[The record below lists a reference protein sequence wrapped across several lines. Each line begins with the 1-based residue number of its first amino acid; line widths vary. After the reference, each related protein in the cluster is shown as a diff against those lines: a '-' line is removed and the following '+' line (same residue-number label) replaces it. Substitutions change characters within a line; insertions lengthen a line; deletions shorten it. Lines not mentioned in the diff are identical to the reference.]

1 MSLLTGRN
9 GEMRFEGVR
18 IAKCREF
25 SIQVDRDALDCSV
38 LGSSDRE
45 YTEGMRGAT
54 GSATVLYDEDDPT
67 TIDLVNSIFSD
78 SNGGRQIALILNTT
92 TNRGLSFKALTTQV
106 GTPVRVGDV
115 TACSINFQVTG
126 PFDGGF

>member
-1 MSLLTGRN
+1 MSILTGRD
-9 GEMRFEGVR
+9 GEMRFQGVR

-25 SIQVDRDALDCSV
+25 SIDVERDALDCSV
-38 LGSSDRE
+38 LGSNDRE

-54 GSATVLYDEDDPT
+54 GSTTVLYDEEDPG

-78 SNGGRQIALILNTT
+78 RRGGQQIGLILNTS
-92 TNRGLSFKALTTQV
+92 TNRGLSFRAMTTRV

-115 TACSINFQVTG
+115 TACSVSFQVTG

>member
-1 MSLLTGRN
+1 MSILTGSN
-9 GEMRFEGVR
+9 GALRYRGVR

-38 LGSSDRE
+38 LGSFDRE

-54 GSATVLYDEDDPT
+54 GSATVFYDEDDPGT
-67 TIDLVNSIFSD
+67 TDMVNSIFQD
-78 SNGGRQIALILNTT
+78 GGGGDELGMVLNTNT
-92 TNRGLSFKALTTQV
+92 GRGLAFRAITTQV

-115 TACSINFQVTG
+115 TACSLSFQVTG
-126 PFDGGF
+126 PIGDRF